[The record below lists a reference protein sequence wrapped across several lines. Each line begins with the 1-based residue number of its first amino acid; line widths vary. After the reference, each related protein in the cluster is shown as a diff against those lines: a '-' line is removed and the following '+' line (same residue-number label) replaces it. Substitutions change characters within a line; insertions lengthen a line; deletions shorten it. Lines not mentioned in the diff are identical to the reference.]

1 MLISNSF
8 YGKCCTHLKKLCGK
22 DLFSCVKPTILF
34 WREMFFFFQAF
45 NYFLSSLDFPRIFLS
60 HSVLHMEKNSPGKC
74 FWESYY
80 FSFFKQNL
88 LVKSLWGQINYPVCC
103 FSWKFSFGK
112 NKNFLEKQNFYGE
125 KNCWGRKKKILEI
138 IFETKN
144 WAGKKLLKKK
154 MLVKKQKKF
163 LARKKNSG

>member
-88 LVKSLWGQINYPVCC
+88 LVKSLWGKHIWGQINYPVCC

-112 NKNFLEKQNFYGE
+112 NHFFWKNKTFMGKRIVGEEKKKFWKLFLKQRIGQEKNF
-125 KNCWGRKKKILEI
+125 WKKKC
-138 IFETKN
+138 
-144 WAGKKLLKKK
+144 W
-154 MLVKKQKKF
+154 
-163 LARKKNSG
+163 